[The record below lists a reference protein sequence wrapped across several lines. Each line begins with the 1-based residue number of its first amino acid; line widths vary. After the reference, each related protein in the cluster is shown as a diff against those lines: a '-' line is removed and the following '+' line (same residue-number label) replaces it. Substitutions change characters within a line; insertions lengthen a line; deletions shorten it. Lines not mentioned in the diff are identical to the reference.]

1 MKTLRAGNRTVLNQ
15 QCAEGN
21 TTIEE
26 KTAGPTPTTGSVW
39 QLPYYVLLYG
49 LPQPKYFFCKDSE
62 ALRGHKIFS
71 LNRLKNC
78 QLPKYILGG
87 SSSSRYFSAA
97 ASAEKRI
104 LSRAPASKQ
113 KKKTSLRGHHPQ
125 KEGVSYMIFCYSR
138 YLWRSPQ
145 ACDFCSVHKNLNET
159 CTIVLL
165 PVLVLSE
172 IDLCHEII
180 ILRIDILKYLDFAPH
195 KIMKRSGASL
205 HIYIHVVDMY
215 IYICVCVCVY
225 EQMLSV

>member
-87 SSSSRYFSAA
+87 SSSSRYFSPA

-104 LSRAPASKQ
+104 LSRAPAKKQ
-113 KKKTSLRGHHPQ
+113 KKNKFEGTSPPKRRGFIYDFLLFSISMTFSSSLR
-125 KEGVSYMIFCYSR
+125 F
-138 YLWRSPQ
+138 LFRS
-145 ACDFCSVHKNLNET
+145 
-159 CTIVLL
+159 
-165 PVLVLSE
+165 
-172 IDLCHEII
+172 
-180 ILRIDILKYLDFAPH
+180 
-195 KIMKRSGASL
+195 
-205 HIYIHVVDMY
+205 
-215 IYICVCVCVY
+215 
-225 EQMLSV
+225 

>member
-26 KTAGPTPTTGSVW
+26 NTAGPTPTTGSVC

-87 SSSSRYFSAA
+87 SSSRRYIFTG
-97 ASAEKRI
+97 KQ
-104 LSRAPASKQ
+104 Q
-113 KKKTSLRGHHPQ
+113 KKKKKKLEGTSPPKRRGFIYDFLLFSISMTFSSSLR
-125 KEGVSYMIFCYSR
+125 F
-138 YLWRSPQ
+138 LFRS
-145 ACDFCSVHKNLNET
+145 
-159 CTIVLL
+159 
-165 PVLVLSE
+165 
-172 IDLCHEII
+172 
-180 ILRIDILKYLDFAPH
+180 
-195 KIMKRSGASL
+195 
-205 HIYIHVVDMY
+205 
-215 IYICVCVCVY
+215 
-225 EQMLSV
+225 

>member
-87 SSSSRYFSAA
+87 SSSSRYFSPA

-104 LSRAPASKQ
+104 LSRAPRYRQRNK
-113 KKKTSLRGHHPQ
+113 KKKTSLRGHQPQ
-125 KEGVSYMIFCYSR
+125 KEGVSYDFLLFSISMTFSSSLR
-138 YLWRSPQ
+138 FLFRS
-145 ACDFCSVHKNLNET
+145 
-159 CTIVLL
+159 
-165 PVLVLSE
+165 
-172 IDLCHEII
+172 
-180 ILRIDILKYLDFAPH
+180 
-195 KIMKRSGASL
+195 
-205 HIYIHVVDMY
+205 
-215 IYICVCVCVY
+215 
-225 EQMLSV
+225 

>member
-87 SSSSRYFSAA
+87 SSSSRYFSPA

-104 LSRAPASKQ
+104 LSRAPVPAKKQ
-113 KKKTSLRGHHPQ
+113 KKKKQVWGDITPKKKGFHIWFFVILDI
-125 KEGVSYMIFCYSR
+125 Y
-138 YLWRSPQ
+138 
-145 ACDFCSVHKNLNET
+145 D
-159 CTIVLL
+159 VLL
-165 PVLVLSE
+165 KLAIFVPF
-172 IDLCHEII
+172 I
-180 ILRIDILKYLDFAPH
+180 
-195 KIMKRSGASL
+195 KI
-205 HIYIHVVDMY
+205 
-215 IYICVCVCVY
+215 
-225 EQMLSV
+225 

>member
-87 SSSSRYFSAA
+87 SSSSRYFFQQLRRPKN
-97 ASAEKRI
+97 EYC
-104 LSRAPASKQ
+104 RAHRLRN
-113 KKKTSLRGHHPQ
+113 KKKKQVWGDITPKKKGFHIWFFVILDI
-125 KEGVSYMIFCYSR
+125 Y
-138 YLWRSPQ
+138 
-145 ACDFCSVHKNLNET
+145 D
-159 CTIVLL
+159 VLL
-165 PVLVLSE
+165 KLAIFVPF
-172 IDLCHEII
+172 I
-180 ILRIDILKYLDFAPH
+180 
-195 KIMKRSGASL
+195 KI
-205 HIYIHVVDMY
+205 
-215 IYICVCVCVY
+215 
-225 EQMLSV
+225 

>member
-78 QLPKYILGG
+78 PLPNTFWVGVLRVDIFHQLRRPKNEYC
-87 SSSSRYFSAA
+87 
-97 ASAEKRI
+97 
-104 LSRAPASKQ
+104 RAHRQ
-113 KKKTSLRGHHPQ
+113 RNKKKKQVWGDITPKKKGFHIWFFVILDI
-125 KEGVSYMIFCYSR
+125 Y
-138 YLWRSPQ
+138 
-145 ACDFCSVHKNLNET
+145 D
-159 CTIVLL
+159 VLL
-165 PVLVLSE
+165 KLAIFVPFIKTNSKLAL
-172 IDLCHEII
+172 
-180 ILRIDILKYLDFAPH
+180 
-195 KIMKRSGASL
+195 
-205 HIYIHVVDMY
+205 
-215 IYICVCVCVY
+215 
-225 EQMLSV
+225 

>member
-87 SSSSRYFSAA
+87 SSSSRYFSPA

-104 LSRAPASKQ
+104 LSRAPAKKQ
-113 KKKTSLRGHHPQ
+113 KKKNKFEGTSPPKRRGFIYDFLLFSISMTFSSSLR
-125 KEGVSYMIFCYSR
+125 F
-138 YLWRSPQ
+138 LFRS
-145 ACDFCSVHKNLNET
+145 
-159 CTIVLL
+159 
-165 PVLVLSE
+165 
-172 IDLCHEII
+172 
-180 ILRIDILKYLDFAPH
+180 
-195 KIMKRSGASL
+195 
-205 HIYIHVVDMY
+205 
-215 IYICVCVCVY
+215 
-225 EQMLSV
+225 